1 MGGFEH
7 TGVTRMLEVVHR
19 VRKEIAMGY
28 ATARE
33 GTSIFYKDW
42 GLGRPVVFSHGW
54 PLNGD
59 AWDPQLLHDF
69 IKS

>member
-1 MGGFEH
+1 
-7 TGVTRMLEVVHR
+7 
-19 VRKEIAMGY
+19 MGY
-28 ATARE
+28 AMARE

-42 GLGRPVVFSHGW
+42 GLGRPIVFSHGW
-54 PLNGD
+54 PLNVD